1 LVAHRKRFER
11 FPLFCVVSVALPDFV
26 SSGTPFAPE
35 CIADAYYTI
44 WFVYKKFDSDL
55 VSVSDG

>member
-44 WFVYKKFDSDL
+44 WFVYKKFDSD
-55 VSVSDG
+55 